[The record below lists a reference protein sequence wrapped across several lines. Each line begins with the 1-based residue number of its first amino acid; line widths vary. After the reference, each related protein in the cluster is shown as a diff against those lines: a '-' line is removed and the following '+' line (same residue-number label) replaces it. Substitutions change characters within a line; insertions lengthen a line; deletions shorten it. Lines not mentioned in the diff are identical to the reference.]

1 MSESIALH
9 CPRCQ
14 RVSCR
19 PVGFVRAKSHFV
31 CNYCHDI
38 VKIDRREVLPVLT
51 QHGHDIE
58 PDLLAPHGAATSEG
72 GRHG

>member
-9 CPRCQ
+9 CPRCR
-14 RVSCR
+14 RVSHR

-38 VKIDRREVLPVLT
+38 VKIDRREMLPLLT
-51 QHGHDIE
+51 QHRHDIE
-58 PDLLAPHGAATSEG
+58 LDLPTSEG